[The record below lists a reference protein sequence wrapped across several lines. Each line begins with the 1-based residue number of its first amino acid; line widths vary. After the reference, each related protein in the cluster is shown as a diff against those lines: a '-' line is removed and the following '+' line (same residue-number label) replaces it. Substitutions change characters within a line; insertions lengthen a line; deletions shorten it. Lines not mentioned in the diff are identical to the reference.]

1 MTLEGA
7 QAIER
12 LFGRACVR
20 AATDTNLLAVSAEVV
35 AEVHAGAGALLA
47 RRHDPAAQLRYVEQL
62 PDNVRLLL
70 CLWLMDPTVAA
81 KLTERVQAT
90 VQ

>member
-1 MTLEGA
+1 MNQDDSTRRKR
-7 QAIER
+7 I
-12 LFGRACVR
+12 
-20 AATDTNLLAVSAEVV
+20 AVV
-35 AEVHAGAGALLA
+35 GAGIAGLSTAWLLA